1 MATNATWTVVFDDK
15 KVVNHNVKN
24 NEGHSLAYT
33 IDDDSF
39 WNQAH
44 FSNIWAI
51 QFGTTP
57 SSDEVEYKDGTTH
70 SAYDASVL
78 GNFNEFKTRFDAAH
92 LSQLQADWDEDN
104 TTESETA
111 EQKINRIG
119 ARPTSYTSPD
129 F

>member
-1 MATNATWTVVFDDK
+1 MATSAKWTVIMADQ
-15 KVVNHNVKN
+15 KVVRHDGV
-24 NEGHSLAYT
+24 SLSYT
-33 IDDDSF
+33 INDDSF

-78 GNFNEFKTRFDAAH
+78 GNFNEFKTRFAAAH

>member
-1 MATNATWTVVFDDK
+1 MATSSKWTVIMADQ
-15 KVVNHNVKN
+15 KVVRHDGV
-24 NEGHSLAYT
+24 SLSYT
-33 IDDDSF
+33 INDDSF